1 MKRILNLRMREVE
14 TPGLPVMDLEARM
27 AVDGECL
34 GGTHR
39 NRRRILESAPV
50 PRRMDDRAETEVTWG
65 RHRHM
70 NQESVPAVT
79 WQRHVRTAAS
89 ISGRL
94 PECVSEQGL
103 WEVSL

>member
-1 MKRILNLRMREVE
+1 ME

-50 PRRMDDRAETEVTWG
+50 PRCGCTLILA
-65 RHRHM
+65 
-70 NQESVPAVT
+70 P
-79 WQRHVRTAAS
+79 
-89 ISGRL
+89 
-94 PECVSEQGL
+94 
-103 WEVSL
+103 